1 MIKKVCGFFLLI
13 LALTFSIAIA
23 AVDINKADVA
33 TLKNLPGIGETKAKA
48 IVEYREK
55 NGPFKT
61 VQDLDKVKG
70 IGPKMMEKLKDQVT
84 VGAGTQAPSTPA
96 TKPAK

>member
-1 MIKKVCGFFLLI
+1 MKKVFSLVVFMVM
-13 LALTFSIAIA
+13 LAFSIAVA
-23 AVDINKADVA
+23 AVDLNKADVA
-33 TLKNLPGIGETKAKA
+33 ALTSLPGIGEAKAKA

-55 NGPFKT
+55 NGPFKS

-84 VGAGTQAPSTPA
+84 VGTAPQAQVAPA
-96 TKPAK
+96 AKSAK

>member
-1 MIKKVCGFFLLI
+1 MKKIFGFFFLMLM
-13 LALTFSIAIA
+13 LTFSIAIA

-33 TLKNLPGIGETKAKA
+33 ALTTLPGIGETKAKA

-84 VGAGTQAPSTPA
+84 VGTATQSAPAAKP
-96 TKPAK
+96 TK